1 MSLDL
6 ETYTELI
13 GFRKDDDGLSPIMPR
28 WYKCPECGGGPV
40 TDHGGSVYICSDCRW
55 QL

>member
-13 GFRKDDDGLSPIMPR
+13 AFRFDGDELTPMMPQ

-40 TDHGGSVYICSDCRW
+40 TNYGGNLYICQDCEY
-55 QL
+55 QP